1 MKQDKLFIDT
11 GAWIALIER
20 KDQFHARA
28 TNFLKSLD
36 SSVKRVS
43 SSYVIAETYT
53 WFRYR
58 VGFSY
63 AKQFLEIMER
73 SQQNGTIK
81 IILGDQD
88 TLQLAEQLLKDFP
101 DQKLSYVDAVSM
113 AIMKIEQIDKVF
125 GFDHH
130 FYLLNFEVVPSD

>member
-11 GAWIALIER
+11 GAWIALMER

-53 WFRYR
+53 WLRYR
-58 VGFSY
+58 AGFSY

-81 IILGDQD
+81 IILGNQD